1 MGIYR
6 ALISPVLDHLDSE
19 TWHVRARELFHKSES
34 SHLTLKCLEWSLLG
48 GGRFVN
54 SRLRTTIGDVSLENP
69 LVVGAGWD
77 KDGRSVRALWQLGF
91 AGVEVGTVTP
101 RPQAGNPKPRQ
112 FMMGDGVALNRLG
125 FNSPGMDAVAENLN
139 RYAGADIP
147 IGISIGRNKDTSDD
161 QAPEAHAAVARK
173 LYSVASYFVANV
185 SSPNTPGLRRLQD
198 KEPLTQIVQAVKEA
212 MESEGGPKP
221 LFVKIDPDL
230 TLQAIDDVVRVVVD
244 NDLTG
249 IVATNTTT
257 DSSIKAKYGARW
269 AEEPGGLSGD
279 DPDFRARV
287 VERVRHVFDTTDSK
301 VELIGVGGIKDAD
314 TAVEMIRAGC
324 RALQTVTAIRG
335 EGPRVAININRGIV
349 DYLDRYGVET
359 IQDLIGT
366 SSLD

>member
-1 MGIYR
+1 
-6 ALISPVLDHLDSE
+6 
-19 TWHVRARELFHKSES
+19 
-34 SHLTLKCLEWSLLG
+34 
-48 GGRFVN
+48 
-54 SRLRTTIGDVSLENP
+54 
-69 LVVGAGWD
+69 
-77 KDGRSVRALWQLGF
+77 
-91 AGVEVGTVTP
+91 
-101 RPQAGNPKPRQ
+101 
-112 FMMGDGVALNRLG
+112 
-125 FNSPGMDAVAENLN
+125 
-139 RYAGADIP
+139 
-147 IGISIGRNKDTSDD
+147 
-161 QAPEAHAAVARK
+161 
-173 LYSVASYFVANV
+173 
-185 SSPNTPGLRRLQD
+185 
-198 KEPLTQIVQAVKEA
+198 

-279 DPDFRARV
+279 DPDFRTRV

-324 RALQTVTAIRG
+324 RALQIVTAIRG

-349 DYLDRYGVET
+349 DYLDRFGVET